1 MERVNSR
8 TRKFIALIMSFVMVM
23 TLFTNLVL
31 HWSKAEEDLAATP
44 TDANVSYSLMFSAL
58 QESGELF
65 DYEKCDYANL
75 SNLVYSIYTDYECTD
90 RVGKFVLSIN
100 GKSYVDGNGNDITYD
115 KAEDIPSGAIEK
127 KVELYGGTYYLK
139 QDAYLNNSDVPVN
152 DVNVV
157 SDEGVWAVDLHNDEQ
172 KAKVTIYT
180 ILPKEDTRIDLTSE
194 DVTEGEVTTEVSDAI
209 EPTTNSENE
218 NKNIEVATSTDSKP
232 KFNAFTTKTVKA
244 IANLSSSKPGV
255 TVNKTGAYYGSS
267 GTVISFKFG
276 VDSNLTYGSTGVGF
290 CMEEGVI
297 APTNK
302 VRGTLQK
309 VPKNGKNITRAFY
322 YSPYGPKPWTG
333 WNGKSEDTKVKTMS
347 CV

>member
-1 MERVNSR
+1 
-8 TRKFIALIMSFVMVM
+8 MSFVMVM

-75 SNLVYSIYTDYECTD
+75 SNLVYSIYADYECTD

-157 SDEGVWAVDLHNDEQ
+157 SDGGVWTVDLHNDDQ

-180 ILPKEDTRIDLTSE
+180 ILPKKDTRVDLTSE
-194 DVTEGEVTTEVSDAI
+194 EVTEGEVATEVSDAI

-244 IANLSSSKPGV
+244 IANLSSSKTGV

-290 CMEEGVI
+290 CME
-297 APTNK
+297 
-302 VRGTLQK
+302 
-309 VPKNGKNITRAFY
+309 
-322 YSPYGPKPWTG
+322 
-333 WNGKSEDTKVKTMS
+333 
-347 CV
+347 